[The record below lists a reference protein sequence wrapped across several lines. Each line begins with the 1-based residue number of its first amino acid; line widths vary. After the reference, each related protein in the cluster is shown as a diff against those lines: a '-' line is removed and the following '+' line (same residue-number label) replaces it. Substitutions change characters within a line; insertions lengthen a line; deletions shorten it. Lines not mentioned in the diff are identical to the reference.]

1 MTDRRLDYLELDV
14 FATGAFTGNPVG
26 VVAGAVA
33 LSDAEMARIAAWTNF
48 SETTFLLEPREPGAD
63 YRVRIFTPTEEFPFA
78 GHPTLGTAAAWL
90 ELGGTP
96 ARPGTVVQ
104 ECGAGL
110 VEVRTGTDELAFATP
125 PLRRTRPLDDA
136 ELEQVTAA
144 FGLARDE
151 IAAHAWGDNGPGWRL
166 IQLADPARLD
176 SLVHPGPGGPKVGF
190 IALTG
195 ASPAAEGEPFYRVRA
210 FTPNFEDPVTGSLN
224 GATAQWLRARGLA
237 PERFTAAQ
245 GAHVGRAGEVLLTD
259 DGTGIWVG
267 GRVRTRVRGT
277 LRV

>member
-1 MTDRRLDYLELDV
+1 MTDGPLDRRLDYLELDV

-26 VVAGAVA
+26 VVAGADR
-33 LSDAEMARIAAWTNF
+33 LSDAGMARIAAWTNF

-90 ELGGTP
+90 ELGGRP

-110 VEVRTGTDELAFATP
+110 VEVRVTGDELAFATP
-125 PLRRTRPLDDA
+125 PLQRTGPLDDA
-136 ELEQVTAA
+136 ELARVTAA
-144 FGLARDE
+144 FGLAPDE
-151 IAAHAWGDNGPGWRL
+151 IVAHAWGDNGPGWRL
-166 IQLADPARLD
+166 IQLAEPARLD
-176 SLVHPGPGGPKVGF
+176 SLRHPGPGGPKVGF
-190 IALTG
+190 CVLTG
-195 ASPAAEGEPFYRVRA
+195 DDAPFYRVRA

-224 GATAQWLRARGLA
+224 GALGQWLRARGLA

-245 GAHVGRAGEVLLTD
+245 GAHVGRAGEVLLSD
-259 DGTGIWVG
+259 DGTDVWVG

>member
-26 VVAGAVA
+26 VVAAADA
-33 LSDAEMARIAAWTNF
+33 LSEAEMAGIAAWTNF
-48 SETTFLLEPREPGAD
+48 SETTFLLEPQDPGAD

-104 ECGAGL
+104 ECGVGL
-110 VEVRTGTDELAFATP
+110 VEVRVGADELAFATP
-125 PLRRTRPLDDA
+125 PLRRTGPLDEA
-136 ELEQVTAA
+136 ELERVTSA
-144 FGLARDE
+144 FGLSRDE
-151 IAAHAWGDNGPGWRL
+151 IVAHAWGDNGPGWRL
-166 IQLADPARLD
+166 VQLADPARLD
-176 SLVHPGPGGPKVGF
+176 SLKHPGPGGPKVGF

-195 ASPAAEGEPFYRVRA
+195 EDAPLYRVRA

-224 GATAQWLRARGLA
+224 GAAAQWLRARGLA
-237 PERFTAAQ
+237 PLRFTAAQ
-245 GAHVGRAGEVLLTD
+245 GAHVGRAGEVCLTD
-259 DGTGIWVG
+259 DGTAIWVG